1 MTVLPINRKLHRH
14 RVKNVR
20 KLVERV
26 TVVSVHGAV
35 IVVAV
40 AVADGDGDA
49 VTDVDAVQGQLPLN
63 GCGGGGRLLTTITST
78 KHAPG
83 ISEINTTTTN
93 AYGGGQTIGWSFSG
107 ASVRQETTTSMCSS
121 S

>member
-40 AVADGDGDA
+40 AVAVADGDGDA

-63 GCGGGGRLLTTITST
+63 GCGGGGD
-78 KHAPG
+78 
-83 ISEINTTTTN
+83 
-93 AYGGGQTIGWSFSG
+93 
-107 ASVRQETTTSMCSS
+107 C
-121 S
+121 

>member
-1 MTVLPINRKLHRH
+1 MTVLPIIRVLHRH

-35 IVVAV
+35 VVFV

-49 VTDVDAVQGQLPLN
+49 ITHVHAVQDQLPLLRCREATFHHDN
-63 GCGGGGRLLTTITST
+63 QNE
-78 KHAPG
+78 A
-83 ISEINTTTTN
+83 
-93 AYGGGQTIGWSFSG
+93 
-107 ASVRQETTTSMCSS
+107 
-121 S
+121 